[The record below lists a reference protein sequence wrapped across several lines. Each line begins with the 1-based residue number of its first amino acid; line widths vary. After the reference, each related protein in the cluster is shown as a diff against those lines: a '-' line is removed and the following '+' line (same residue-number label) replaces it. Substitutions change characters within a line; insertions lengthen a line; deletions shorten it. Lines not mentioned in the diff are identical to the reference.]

1 MVADYIYFLT
11 NDHNRRS
18 CITFHVRPPEIP
30 KTQNYLRSE
39 WLTGCVH
46 MFYNRGME
54 SLIKLE
60 EIALHMDL
68 EPAEETATVAGLA
81 QAVSPY
87 PTPVKVAPCGQV
99 TGRAPAGPTPTY
111 INGQPQAAPRRL
123 SRQEAKQQAL
133 GIFQAT
139 ISGNRTIP
147 LLKTMLTTA
156 CERNCYYCPFRAG
169 RNYQRV
175 TFQPEEMAEAFM
187 RLYRAGMVRGL
198 FLSSGIIGGGL
209 RTQERLLD
217 TVTILR
223 QKQRFTGYIHLKI
236 MPGAE
241 QAQVET
247 AAVLA
252 DRLSINLEAPNEG
265 RLQAIAPKKQFAEEL
280 VRPLQWL
287 AQYRTARPHL
297 RHASA
302 TTQFVVGT
310 GETDLELLAT
320 AAYLHQQLKLAR
332 TYYSAFRPIPDTP
345 LEHLPPEN
353 PLRQHRLYQA
363 SFLFRDYGFDLEE
376 MPFTQLGYLPLDT
389 DPKQAWAQLNL
400 LHNPVE
406 VNQADRELLLR
417 VPGIGPKGANAILSA
432 RRRGTLSDL
441 SHLRAIGVETKRP
454 SAYLLLDGKR
464 PLRQLSL
471 W

>member
-1 MVADYIYFLT
+1 
-11 NDHNRRS
+11 
-18 CITFHVRPPEIP
+18 
-30 KTQNYLRSE
+30 
-39 WLTGCVH
+39 
-46 MFYNRGME
+46 MFYNRDMDT
-54 SLIKLE
+54 LIKLAD
-60 EIALHMDL
+60 IAVNMDL
-68 EPAEETATVAGLA
+68 EPAEETAVLPQTVP
-81 QAVSPY
+81 SKI
-87 PTPVKVAPCGQV
+87 TPCGQV
-99 TGRAPAGPTPTY
+99 VGLPVGHTV
-111 INGQPQAAPRRL
+111 GQPQAALHRL
-123 SRQEAKQQAL
+123 SRQEAKRRAL
-133 GIFQAT
+133 GIFHAT
-139 ISGNRTIP
+139 VSGNRTIP

-169 RNYQRV
+169 RSYQRV
-175 TFQPEEMAEAFM
+175 TFQPDEMADAFM
-187 RLYRAGMVRGL
+187 SLYRAGMVQGL
-198 FLSSGIIGGGL
+198 FLSSGIIGGGA
-209 RTQERLLD
+209 RTQDKLLD

-223 QKQRFTGYIHLKI
+223 QKHQFRGYIHLKI

-247 AAVLA
+247 AATLA

-287 AQYRTARPHL
+287 THYRAQQPHL
-297 RHASA
+297 RHAST

-376 MPFTQLGYLPLDT
+376 MPFTPSGHLPLDT
-389 DPKQAWAQLNL
+389 DPKQAWAQVHL
-400 LHNPVE
+400 LENPVE
-406 VNQADRELLLR
+406 VNQADREMLLR
-417 VPGIGPKGANAILSA
+417 VPGIGPKGASAILAA

-441 SHLRAIGVETKRP
+441 NHLRAIGVETKRP
-454 SAYLLLDGKR
+454 SPYVMLNGKR

-471 W
+471 LP

>member
-1 MVADYIYFLT
+1 
-11 NDHNRRS
+11 
-18 CITFHVRPPEIP
+18 
-30 KTQNYLRSE
+30 
-39 WLTGCVH
+39 
-46 MFYNRGME
+46 MFYNRGMDT
-54 SLIKLE
+54 LIKLE
-60 EIALHMDL
+60 EIAVHMDL
-68 EPAEETATVAGLA
+68 EPAEETAVFPPLHH
-81 QAVSPY
+81 
-87 PTPVKVAPCGQV
+87 TPPKVAPCGQLLSPN
-99 TGRAPAGPTPTY
+99 TPPTNVGY
-111 INGQPQAAPRRL
+111 IKGQPRAAPRRL
-123 SRQEAKQQAL
+123 SRQEARQQAL
-133 GIFQAT
+133 GIFHAT
-139 ISGNRTIP
+139 VSGSRTIP

-169 RNYQRV
+169 RSYRRV
-175 TFQPEEMAEAFM
+175 TFQPEEMADSFM
-187 RLYRAGMVRGL
+187 SLYRAGMVQGL
-198 FLSSGIIGGGL
+198 FLSSGIIGGGA
-209 RTQERLLD
+209 RTQDKLLN

-223 QKQRFTGYIHLKI
+223 QKHRFKGYIHLKI

-247 AAVLA
+247 AATLA
-252 DRLSINLEAPNEG
+252 NRLSINLEAPNEG

-287 AQYRTARPHL
+287 AQYRENNPHL
-297 RHASA
+297 RHAST

-310 GETDLELLAT
+310 GENDLELLAT

-376 MPFTQLGYLPLDT
+376 MPFTQAGYLPLDS

-406 VNQADRELLLR
+406 VNQADREMLLR
-417 VPGIGPKGANAILSA
+417 VPGIGPKGANAILAA
-432 RRRGTLSDL
+432 RRRGRLSDL
-441 SHLRAIGVETKRP
+441 THLRAIGVETKRP
-454 SAYLLLDGKR
+454 SAYVLLDGKR